1 MKKADSAQER
11 TILISPRDSY
21 VLPVTSPEDQ
31 SAPFSFILL
40 KKANLT
46 QTLKVGINAP
56 TTENAHTETR
66 KYLMLCLDH
75 E

>member
-1 MKKADSAQER
+1 MKKADSAQEG

-56 TTENAHTETR
+56 TTENAYPETKIFTVVSR
-66 KYLMLCLDH
+66 P
-75 E
+75 